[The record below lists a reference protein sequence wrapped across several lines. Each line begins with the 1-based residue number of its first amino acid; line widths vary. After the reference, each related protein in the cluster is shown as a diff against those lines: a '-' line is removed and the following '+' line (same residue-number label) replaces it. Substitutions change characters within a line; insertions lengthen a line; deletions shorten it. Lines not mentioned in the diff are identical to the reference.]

1 MDGADTDDLI
11 YMVLNYITIYLSVRI
26 KMYEYKLLLA
36 IKIFFPVLK
45 KKKKK
50 KRFHKLYVI
59 AISSGNVSIKV

>member
-36 IKIFFPVLK
+36 IKIFFPVLSPQEK
-45 KKKKK
+45 ENS
-50 KRFHKLYVI
+50 H
-59 AISSGNVSIKV
+59 

>member
-36 IKIFFPVLK
+36 IKIFFPVLNPC
-45 KKKKK
+45 
-50 KRFHKLYVI
+50 FVFTSHGHAVPCLY
-59 AISSGNVSIKV
+59 